1 MTIRVRFGK
10 EGSLR
15 YIGHLDLLRTF
26 QKIFRRA
33 GIPMCFSNGF
43 SPHPIMSFALPLGLG
58 LTSEGE
64 YLDAEIEEGMGP
76 EEVLERLQNATSD
89 ELPVYAVIVL
99 PEKAGNAMASVG
111 RAVYRF
117 IFGEMD
123 AEDAAAV
130 RQALESFLA
139 AAAVPIRKKTK
150 TREIEEDIRPMVFA
164 AALTEAGLVLDLA
177 AGSAANLK
185 PELLLETLKER
196 FGFPAGLKP
205 ESLRRLDLLRA
216 DGSSLGEAEGGGE

>member
-33 GIPMCFSNGF
+33 GIPMCYSQGF
-43 SPHPIMSFALPLGLG
+43 SPHPVMSFALPLGLG

-64 YLDAEIEEGMGP
+64 YLDADIEEGMGP
-76 EEVLERLQNATSD
+76 EEVLERLRKATSD
-89 ELPVYAVIVL
+89 ELPVYAVILL

-117 IFGEMD
+117 TFGEMNS
-123 AEDAAAV
+123 EEREAV
-130 RQALESFLA
+130 RQALEAFLA
-139 AAAVPIRKKTK
+139 APKVPVLKKTK
-150 TREIEEDIRPMVFA
+150 TREIEEDIRPMVFG
-164 AALTEAGLVLDLA
+164 AGLEEDRLILDLA

-185 PELLLETLKER
+185 PEMLVETLKDR
-196 FGFPAGLKP
+196 FGFPTGLKP
-205 ESLRRLDLLRA
+205 DGLRRLDLMRA
-216 DGSSLGEAEGGGE
+216 DGRSLGKAEGGDA

>member
-33 GIPMCFSNGF
+33 GIPMRFSNGF

-76 EEVLERLQNATSD
+76 EEVLERLRKATSG
-89 ELPVYAVIVL
+89 ELPVYAVTVL

-117 IFGEMD
+117 SFGELGTGD
-123 AEDAAAV
+123 RAAV
-130 RQALESFLA
+130 RKALEAFLA
-139 AAAVPIRKKTK
+139 APAVPIRKKTK
-150 TREIEEDIRPMVFA
+150 TREIEEDIRPMVFGA
-164 AALTEAGLVLDLA
+164 FLTEDGLVLDLA

-185 PELLLETLKER
+185 PELLLDTLKER
-196 FGFPAGLKP
+196 FGFPARLEP
-205 ESLRRLDLLRA
+205 EGLRRLDLMRA
-216 DGSSLGEAEGGGE
+216 DGRSLGEAEGGSE